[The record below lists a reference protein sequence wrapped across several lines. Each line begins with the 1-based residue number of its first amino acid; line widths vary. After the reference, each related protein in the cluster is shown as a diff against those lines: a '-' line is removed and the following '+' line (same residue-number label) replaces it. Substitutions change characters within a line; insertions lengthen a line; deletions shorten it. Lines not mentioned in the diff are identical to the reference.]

1 MAQSAS
7 ADHDMIIIGGGPA
20 GLSAGIYGARAGL
33 DAVLFE
39 MLEPGGQIA
48 ISSVLENYP
57 GINSISGI
65 EFGEMLAHH
74 AEEAGC
80 KIIRDEATKIER
92 LADGRFRAT
101 ASSGAVTG
109 RTLIY
114 AAGSEPRRAGFKN
127 EDRYT
132 GRGVSYCATCDGML
146 FRDKEVYVIGSGQ
159 SACEEAEY
167 LSRMASHVTMLVRGE
182 SLKGSISARRA
193 LECNP
198 RVELRYRSEL
208 VSLDG
213 GDFPE
218 RITVKDLR
226 TGACTTRE
234 PGPRQFGIFVFA
246 GYQPCYNLVLDLVDI
261 ENDAVATDSNM
272 RTRTPGL
279 FAIGDVRNTV
289 LRQAVTAVADGAI
302 AAMGASRYIDG
313 MRF

>member
-1 MAQSAS
+1 MAQSVS
-7 ADHDMIIIGGGPA
+7 TDHDMIIVGGGPA

-48 ISSVLENYP
+48 ISSILENYP

-65 EFGEMLAHH
+65 EFGKMLAHH

-80 KIIRDEATKIER
+80 KIIRDEVTKIER

-101 ASSGAVTG
+101 TSGGAIMG

-146 FRDKEVYVIGSGQ
+146 FRDREVYVIGGGQ

-182 SLKGSISARRA
+182 SLKGSISVRRA
-193 LECNP
+193 VECNP
-198 RVELRYRSEL
+198 KVELRYRSEL

-226 TGACTTRE
+226 TGARTTHE
-234 PGPRQFGIFVFA
+234 PGSRQFGVFVFA
-246 GYQPCYNLVLDLVDI
+246 GYQPRYNLALDLVDI
-261 ENDAVATDSNM
+261 ENDAIATDSNM